1 MNYTYIIRCKDD
13 TLYTGWTNHLEKRM
27 DDHNNG
33 RGAKYTRGRS
43 PITLVYYEEYAS
55 KEEALKREYA
65 IKKMSRTEKLKL
77 INRHNGNELVHKHEV
92 AETTQHTE

>member
-27 DDHNNG
+27 DEHNSG
-33 RGAKYTRGRS
+33 KGAKYTRGRN
-43 PITLVYYEEYAS
+43 PITLVYFEEFSS

-65 IKKMSRTEKLKL
+65 IKRMSRAEKIAL
-77 INRHNGNELVHKHEV
+77 INRHGCNKLIH
-92 AETTQHTE
+92 